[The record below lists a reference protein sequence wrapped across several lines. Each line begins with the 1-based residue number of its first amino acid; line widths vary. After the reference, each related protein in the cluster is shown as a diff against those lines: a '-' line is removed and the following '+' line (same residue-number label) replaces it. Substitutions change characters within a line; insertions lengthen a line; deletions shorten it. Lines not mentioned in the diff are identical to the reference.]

1 MHSFNVHFA
10 QAQTHN
16 DNQVQLRA
24 GFIEA
29 LHIKTP
35 ICARI
40 LISKDRLAD
49 FTKCNQLG
57 IRH

>member
-1 MHSFNVHFA
+1 MALFA

-29 LHIKTP
+29 LHIKIS

-40 LISKDRLAD
+40 TNPKDRLAVV
-49 FTKCNQLG
+49 TN
-57 IRH
+57 